1 MKNNWDRYLRIWQTR
16 MDKLLLFET
25 TKGIRRKGGD
35 FDFKTINPP
44 IQWAPGTTSL
54 LLKQPDREADHS
66 SAYSMHVGF
75 KRTYYLTGR
84 CKYNLG
90 NGL

>member
-1 MKNNWDRYLRIWQTR
+1 

-35 FDFKTINPP
+35 IVFKTATNPP

-54 LLKQPDREADHS
+54 LLKQPECEAEHS
-66 SAYSMHVGF
+66 STYSMHVAF
-75 KRTYYLTGR
+75 KRTDYPTGR
-84 CKYNLG
+84 CKHNVR
-90 NGL
+90 NGS